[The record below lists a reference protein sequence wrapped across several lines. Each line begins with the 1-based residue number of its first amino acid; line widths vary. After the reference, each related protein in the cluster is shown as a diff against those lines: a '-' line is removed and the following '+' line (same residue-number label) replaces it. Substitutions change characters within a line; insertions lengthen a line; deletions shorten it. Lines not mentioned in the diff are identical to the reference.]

1 MKHTLISLM
10 LGLLLIVGLVGC
22 GAEPEANV
30 PTGPVQDLAGLVAR
44 LQAQGA
50 MVETGGD
57 LTQPFFSV
65 DGQLLR
71 VNGQDVQVFEYPDV
85 AAARSEAAQVLS
97 DGSVI
102 GTTMVDWVAP
112 PHFYRSGRL
121 ILIYVGEDSTTL
133 QLLEQVLGEQFAG
146 G

>member
-1 MKHTLISLM
+1 MKRVLLYLV
-10 LGLLLIVGLVGC
+10 LGLFAAGTGAC
-22 GAEPEANV
+22 GAPDVSA
-30 PTGPVQDLAGLVAR
+30 PTGPVEDIAGLVAR

-50 MVETGGD
+50 TVEAVGD

-65 DGQLLR
+65 DGRVLR
-71 VNGQDVQVFEYPDV
+71 ANGQEVQVFEYPN
-85 AAARSEAAQVLS
+85 AAAAGSEAAQVLS

-112 PHFYRSGRL
+112 PHFYRSGKL
-121 ILIYVGEDSTTL
+121 LVIYVGQDAATL
-133 QLLEQVLGEQFAG
+133 DLLEQILGEQFAG